1 MIDASVRKSN
11 LLFSV
16 DPGLRVLMATI
27 TWRVWRRR
35 YNVDEKVVKI
45 RDVGG
50 GRWRRGRRRR
60 TGRRKDEPHVGNV

>member
-45 RDVGG
+45 REVGEG
-50 GRWRRGRRRR
+50 EGEEREEE
-60 TGRRKDEPHVGNV
+60 KDGEEKG